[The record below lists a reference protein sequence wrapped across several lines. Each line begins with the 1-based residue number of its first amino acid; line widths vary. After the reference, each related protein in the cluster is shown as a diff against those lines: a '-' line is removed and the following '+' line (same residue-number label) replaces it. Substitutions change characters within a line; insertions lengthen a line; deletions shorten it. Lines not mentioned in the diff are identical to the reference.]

1 MHQQVFLMAGS
12 QRKSKVTIATWLFA
26 FSNYR
31 SSSSEDLILP
41 KITTSNTVLPKAQP
55 KKLTKEEEAENLRR
69 FNANLKRVA
78 NLKKKS
84 QMKAVLQAPAA
95 PLASS
100 KPAVSGRVQH
110 VLPGSRQFAPL
121 AFKHSSRGK
130 KSMLYCTLV
139 NIPRSDVLFANFFA
153 FLAHQKY
160 ETRGKLGRNRQQLN
174 RRNSL

>member
-1 MHQQVFLMAGS
+1 M
-12 QRKSKVTIATWLFA
+12 
-26 FSNYR
+26 
-31 SSSSEDLILP
+31 
-41 KITTSNTVLPKAQP
+41 PKAQP

-130 KSMLYCTLV
+130 NSMLYCKLV
-139 NIPRSDVLFANFFA
+139 NIPSSDVLFA
-153 FLAHQKY
+153 FLRPPKISYKTQ
-160 ETRGKLGRNRQQLN
+160 GKVREK
-174 RRNSL
+174 STTIEHKK

>member
-1 MHQQVFLMAGS
+1 M
-12 QRKSKVTIATWLFA
+12 
-26 FSNYR
+26 
-31 SSSSEDLILP
+31 ILP

-139 NIPRSDVLFANFFA
+139 NIPSSDLLSDFFA
-153 FLAHQKY
+153 FLAHQK
-160 ETRGKLGRNRQQLN
+160 
-174 RRNSL
+174 